1 MSLLTR
7 RQLVNEMATLGGT
20 LALSAVIP
28 GMAHAQGHL
37 QSSVV
42 FNISLEPDTLDPTSA
57 AAAAIGE
64 VVHGNVFETL
74 VKIQEDG
81 SVAPLLAKSW
91 TVDKAGLVHTFTL
104 VQGVQFHDGRLLD
117 ADAVLFNFNRARTPG
132 STNKSKKAL
141 FDNIA
146 TLAAPDPRTVV
157 LTLQHADPHTLFR
170 LGESAAAILHPGSAG
185 QAATHPIGTGPY
197 AFRYWKK
204 GWGIGLE
211 KWKGYRDAAQVKISN
226 AVFRFISDPQEQA
239 LAGMGGDVDVFFNI
253 ATQHVT
259 HFLQDHR
266 YQVLIG
272 ASSGKTLLAMNHRR
286 APLNDVRVRQAIT
299 HAIDRENLI
308 QVALDGRGQ
317 AIGSHFSPSDAGYV
331 HLANV
336 YPFQPARARALL
348 KAAGVK
354 TPLVLR
360 LALPPTPYARLGG
373 PVVAA
378 SLKAVGIHVQLE
390 PLEWAAWLAGP
401 FNGDFDLTLINH
413 VEPLDYQIYT
423 DPSYYFGYDSAAF
436 RALVAR
442 HSASVHPRERQQ
454 LFADIQRKLAAD
466 AANAWLFA
474 PQISTVARKGLQGL
488 WMNYPIFAH
497 DLAALSWQ

>member
-1 MSLLTR
+1 MLLTR
-7 RQLVNEMATLGGT
+7 RQWVHEAAALGGA
-20 LALSAVIP
+20 LALAAAAP
-28 GMAHAQGHL
+28 GTAHAQGSRP
-37 QSSVV
+37 SSVV
-42 FNISLEPDTLDPTSA
+42 INVFLEPDTLDPTNSA
-57 AAAAIGE
+57 AAAVGQ

-81 SVAPLLAKSW
+81 SVAPLLAQSW
-91 TVDKAGLVHTFTL
+91 SVDSTGRIFTFHL
-104 VQGVQFHDGRLLD
+104 HPQVQFHDGRPLD
-117 ADAVLFNFNRARTPG
+117 AAAVLFSFERARAPG
-132 STNKSKKAL
+132 SGNKSQKAL
-141 FDNIA
+141 FDNLA
-146 TLAAPDPRTVV
+146 SLAAPNAHTVE
-157 LTLQHADPHTLFR
+157 LRLRHADPHLLFR
-170 LGESAAAILHPGSAG
+170 LGESPAAILHPDSAG
-185 QAATHPIGTGPY
+185 QAGTHPIGTGPY

-211 KWKGYRDAAQVKISN
+211 QWKDHRHAARVKIP
-226 AVFRFISDPQEQA
+226 AVVFRFISDLQEQQV
-239 LAGMGGDVDVFFNI
+239 AGMGGDVDVFFNI

-259 HFLQDHR
+259 HFLPDQR

-286 APLNDVRVRQAIT
+286 APLQDLRVRQAIA
-299 HAIDRENLI
+299 HAIDREHLI
-308 QVALDGRGQ
+308 RAVLAGRGE

-331 HLANV
+331 HLAGV

-348 KAAGVK
+348 KAAGVR

-373 PVVAA
+373 PLVAQA
-378 SLKAVGIHVQLE
+378 LAAVGIDVQLQ
-390 PLEWAAWLAGP
+390 PLDWPAWLAGP
-401 FNGDFDLTLINH
+401 FKGDFDLTLINH
-413 VEPLDYQIYT
+413 VEPLDYQIYA

-436 RALVAR
+436 RSLVQR
-442 HSASVHPRERQQ
+442 HSAAPQGRQRQ
-454 LFADIQRKLAAD
+454 RLFADLQRHLAAD
-466 AANAWLFA
+466 AVNAWLFA